1 MGRVFRLGDASG
13 PEVSVVG
20 VAADV
25 RFRDLTTDVAAPGN
39 REIAIRM
46 ALGAT
51 AEGVL
56 GLVVGNGLAL
66 VMAGL
71 ALGLAGFLA
80 LGRALSSQLYA
91 VGPADPATLGT
102 GSLGVAL
109 AALVAIWLPA
119 RRAAR
124 VDPQSALRTE

>member
-1 MGRVFRLGDASG
+1 
-13 PEVSVVG
+13 
-20 VAADV
+20 
-25 RFRDLTTDVAAPGN
+25 
-39 REIAIRM
+39 
-46 ALGAT
+46 
-51 AEGVL
+51 
-56 GLVVGNGLAL
+56 
-66 VMAGL
+66 MAGL